1 MITEIIQQLQVD
13 QINFSYSFRALRGKE
28 GKLEP
33 GSEVDESAE
42 EDDGGDE
49 DDEAM
54 GNSSSQMKQTSLFG
68 LVLMAGQL
76 MALFA

>member
-13 QINFSYSFRALRGKE
+13 LINFSYSFRALRGKE
-28 GKLEP
+28 GKTEP
-33 GSEVDESAE
+33 DSE
-42 EDDGGDE
+42 EDDDADE
-49 DDEAM
+49 DEEAM
-54 GNSSSQMKQTSLFG
+54 GYSSSQMKQTSLFG

>member
-1 MITEIIQQLQVD
+1 MITKIIRQLQVD
-13 QINFSYSFRALRGKE
+13 LIDFSFWFRALRGKE

-33 GSEVDESAE
+33 DSGPESQ
-42 EDDGGDE
+42 EDDEADE
-49 DDEAM
+49 DEDEAM